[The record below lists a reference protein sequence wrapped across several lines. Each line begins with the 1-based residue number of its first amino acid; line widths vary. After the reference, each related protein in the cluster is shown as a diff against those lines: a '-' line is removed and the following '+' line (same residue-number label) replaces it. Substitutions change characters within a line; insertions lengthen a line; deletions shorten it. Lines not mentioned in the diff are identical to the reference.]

1 MNGMLWVVGAG
12 TVLFAG
18 LVSYVVALRYGWGL
32 AVMLPLLALI
42 TMIGMRWQK
51 EGMSASEGLA
61 TLGPMLMF
69 SAPVL
74 LGAVVGIAVAR
85 IKRG

>member
-1 MNGMLWVVGAG
+1 MTGLLWFIGAG

-18 LVSYVVALRYGWGL
+18 LVSYGVTRRYGWGL

-42 TMIGMRWQK
+42 AMIGMRWQSAGLSAE
-51 EGMSASEGLA
+51 EGVAA
-61 TLGPMLMF
+61 LGPMLLF

-74 LGAVVGIAVAR
+74 LGALCGIALAR
-85 IKRG
+85 IRRR